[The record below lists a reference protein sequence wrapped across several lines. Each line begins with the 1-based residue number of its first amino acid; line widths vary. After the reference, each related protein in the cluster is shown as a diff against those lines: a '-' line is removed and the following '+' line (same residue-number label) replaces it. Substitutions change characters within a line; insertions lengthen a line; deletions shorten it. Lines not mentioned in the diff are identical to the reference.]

1 MTTPARGTPVNTA
14 SRDNTGAIA
23 ADTAVIRALRRIR
36 VPQTQRNRELFLL
49 VFAFLVN
56 GSAIALVQLGAT
68 GAIDATFLF
77 YCGGLTALVMAMHIV
92 LRLRARAADP
102 FVLPIATILT
112 GLGIAMIYRIDI
124 AVELHG
130 WDAYSTKQLAWAA
143 IAIVGAIAIVV
154 LLRNYRVLFRYTY
167 IFGLVGVLLL
177 ILPIVPGLGTD
188 ANADVWVSLGFF
200 SFQPGELAKIC
211 LAIFFAGYLVRTR
224 ESLTSVGTRFLGL
237 TWPRARELGP
247 LLVIWFISLGI
258 IVLQRDLGT
267 GLLIFG
273 MFVAMLYVATGKTSW
288 VVIGVVLAAAG
299 AFLASRVLPYVYGR
313 FANWLDAFNPE
324 VIDRDGGSYQLVQ
337 GIFGLAQGGL
347 VGTGLG
353 QGRPYITPLSQSDY
367 ILPSLGEELGLI
379 GVFAILCLY
388 MVFTSR
394 GIRIGLAGQDDF
406 GKLLATGL
414 SFTIALQ
421 VFIMVG
427 GVTRLIPLTGL
438 TTPFLAA
445 GGSSLVANW
454 LIVAI
459 LLQDLGCRPQ
469 PAPGGDRLDDERT
482 APSQHPDA
490 AHVPRAVRLH
500 ERDPGRAGRDPRR
513 ELPQHARAV
522 RLVRSAA
529 RLDHRQRRSDR
540 ELGAVGRRLQ
550 PGSASTSTATCGLRS
565 PATSTPLWAPRP
577 ASSRR

>member
-1 MTTPARGTPVNTA
+1 MSAPTSKTPPTGTPSNPGT
-14 SRDNTGAIA
+14 DAIA
-23 ADTAVIRALRRIR
+23 ADTAVLRALRRIR
-36 VPQTQRNRELFLL
+36 VPQKQRNRELYLL
-49 VFAFLVN
+49 GFAFVIN
-56 GSAIALVQLGAT
+56 ASSIALVQLGAL
-68 GAIDATFLF
+68 GALDVTFLF
-77 YCGGLTALVMAMHIV
+77 YCGGLTALVFALHIV
-92 LRLRARAADP
+92 LRLRARDADP
-102 FVLPIATILT
+102 FVLPIATVLT
-112 GLGIAMIYRIDI
+112 GLGIAMIYRIDV
-124 AVELHG
+124 AVGLEG
-130 WDAYSTKQLAWAA
+130 WNAYSTKQLAWAA
-143 IAIVGAIAIVV
+143 IAIGAAMLVV
-154 LLRNYRVLFRYTY
+154 ILLPNYRLLFRYTY
-167 IFGLVGVLLL
+167 IAGLTGVVLL
-177 ILPIVPGLGTD
+177 ILPIIPGLGTD

-200 SFQPGELAKIC
+200 SFQPGELAKIA

-224 ESLTSVGTRFLGL
+224 ESLTSVGTRFLGM

-247 LLVIWFISLGI
+247 LLVIWLVSLAI

-299 AFLASRVLPYVYGR
+299 AFLASRVLPYVGGR

-324 VIDRDGGSYQLVQ
+324 VIDRSGGSYQLVQ

-347 VGTGLG
+347 IGTGLG

-367 ILPSLGEELGLI
+367 ILPSLGEELGLV

-394 GIRIGLAGQDDF
+394 GVRIGLAGQDDF

-427 GVTRLIPLTGL
+427 GVTRIIPLTGL

-454 LIVAI
+454 IIVAI
-459 LLQDLGCRPQ
+459 LLRISD
-469 PAPGGDRLDDERT
+469 
-482 APSQHPDA
+482 
-490 AHVPRAVRLH
+490 AVRS
-500 ERDPGRAGRDPRR
+500 RPR
-513 ELPQHARAV
+513 V
-522 RLVRSAA
+522 VI
-529 RLDHRQRRSDR
+529 
-540 ELGAVGRRLQ
+540 G
-550 PGSASTSTATCGLRS
+550 
-565 PATSTPLWAPRP
+565 
-577 ASSRR
+577 